1 MSRLIFLRRL
11 FHSRGEVIRLVIRG
25 EQLARW
31 RVEAASRWE
40 RTST

>member
-1 MSRLIFLRRL
+1 MIFPRRL
-11 FHSRGEVIRLVIRG
+11 FHSKGEVIRLVIRG